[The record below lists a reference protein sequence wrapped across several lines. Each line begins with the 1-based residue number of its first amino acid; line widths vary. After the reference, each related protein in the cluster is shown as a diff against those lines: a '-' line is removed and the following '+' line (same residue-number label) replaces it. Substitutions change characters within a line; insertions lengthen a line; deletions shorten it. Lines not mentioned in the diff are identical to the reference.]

1 MAAISPSVCLGS
13 SCGMQA
19 SRRKILKCEDDP
31 AEMHRLLTNLPPL
44 GSLTADELAQQA
56 VSIYRR
62 CPPKS
67 LLQRTHLHNRTCVT
81 FHFLS
86 VWAVLFTCAF
96 LDTYFPEF

>member
-1 MAAISPSVCLGS
+1 MAATSPSVCLGS
-13 SCGMQA
+13 SYGMQA

-81 FHFLS
+81 FHILS
-86 VWAVLFTCAF
+86 LGCPIHMC
-96 LDTYFPEF
+96 LP